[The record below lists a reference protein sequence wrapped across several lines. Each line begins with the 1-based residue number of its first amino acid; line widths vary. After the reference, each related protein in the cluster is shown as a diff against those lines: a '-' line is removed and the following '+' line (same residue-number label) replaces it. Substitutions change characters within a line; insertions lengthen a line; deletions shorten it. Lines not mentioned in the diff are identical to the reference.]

1 LDNLTHTLIGLIAG
15 ESVARTTRAREPGL
29 APDTRRGLFVAIG
42 GNLPD
47 LDLDFLNSYGVRA
60 GHRSRTAKLI
70 NLAFGER

>member
-29 APDTRRGLFVAIG
+29 APDTRRGLFVALAAIG

-47 LDLDFLNSYGVRA
+47 LDLLYS
-60 GHRSRTAKLI
+60 
-70 NLAFGER
+70 